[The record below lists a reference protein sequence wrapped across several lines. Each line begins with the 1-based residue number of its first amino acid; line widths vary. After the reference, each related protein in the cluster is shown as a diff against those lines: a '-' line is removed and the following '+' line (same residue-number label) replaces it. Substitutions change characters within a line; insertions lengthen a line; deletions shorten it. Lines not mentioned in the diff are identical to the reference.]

1 MDIFVDHD
9 QRFKELLREFFA
21 DFLHLFFGE
30 WAKRFDLTR
39 IDWLDQELQPEPPI
53 GPRFRIDLL
62 ARLTATEPI
71 DLEGGGSTDHWLA
84 LIHVEIE
91 SPDRTTRIKP
101 RLPEYYIHLRSRH
114 KIPVLPIVV
123 YLNVAMDGIGVDEIV
138 EKFWEF
144 PIHTMKYLYVG
155 LPGLDAERYV
165 PGNNW
170 LGVALSALMKI
181 PAGRA
186 AELGAEALRR
196 LVDAPLTDHQ
206 RFLLAECVQAYLPLD
221 DSQQTVFER
230 IIQGS
235 DFQGVRA
242 MNKTVFEKGLERG
255 MEKGLER
262 GKRLGARTGYLGMLA
277 KILEKRFGVVSPQ
290 LMERLELL
298 TEDQLMT
305 MAQTA
310 LDAKSIDELKLN

>member
-1 MDIFVDHD
+1 M
-9 QRFKELLREFFA
+9 
-21 DFLHLFFGE
+21 
-30 WAKRFDLTR
+30 
-39 IDWLDQELQPEPPI
+39 
-53 GPRFRIDLL
+53 
-62 ARLTATEPI
+62 
-71 DLEGGGSTDHWLA
+71 
-84 LIHVEIE
+84 
-91 SPDRTTRIKP
+91 
-101 RLPEYYIHLRSRH
+101 
-114 KIPVLPIVV
+114 
-123 YLNVAMDGIGVDEIV
+123 
-138 EKFWEF
+138 
-144 PIHTMKYLYVG
+144 
-155 LPGLDAERYV
+155 
-165 PGNNW
+165 GNNW